1 MDKHDENN
9 AHSIDEFAE
18 EILDSHKI
26 FSRTLDPSLREKS
39 NSMLKIAD
47 KYYFGTKG
55 EKDLTTA
62 LHWYLQAAKNGNI
75 KAITQV
81 GLMYY
86 NGIGTTVDY
95 EKAFFWFNTGFT
107 VLHRNAPLLYTL
119 AEMYFYGRGVEQ
131 NYSAALHFYS
141 MAYGN
146 GCNRNAAFR
155 LAEMYEY
162 GYGVEIDNKR
172 ALDYYTKAAESG
184 NVVAMNKLGL
194 IYETG
199 ELVEQDYDKAGYW
212 YSLAAQQGSTFAAA
226 KLEELP
232 AIASEK

>member
-1 MDKHDENN
+1 MDKYDENN
-9 AHSIDEFAE
+9 AHSIDEFSE

-26 FSRTLDPSLREKS
+26 FSRTLDPSLRGKS
-39 NSMLKIAD
+39 NSMLNIAD
-47 KYYFGTKG
+47 EYYIEG
-55 EKDLTTA
+55 DLKTA
-62 LHWYLQAAKNGNI
+62 FHWYLQAAENGNI
-75 KAITQV
+75 QAITQV

-107 VLHRNAPLLYTL
+107 VFHRNAPLLYTL

-131 NYSAALHFYS
+131 NYSEALHFYH

-146 GCNRNAAFR
+146 GRNINAAFR

-162 GYGVEIDNKR
+162 GYGVEIDNQR
-172 ALDYYTKAAESG
+172 ALNYYTDSAEHG
-184 NVVAMNKLGL
+184 NIVAMNKLGS

-199 ELVEQDYDKAGYW
+199 ELVEQDYSEAKFW
-212 YSLAAQQGSTFAAA
+212 YSLAAAQQGDAFAVA
-226 KLEELP
+226 KLEEIL
-232 AIASEK
+232 ELDDE